1 MQPPMKEP
9 FRSLNRLA
17 KWRTFFSGWQL
28 GTRPK
33 GDPECDAV
41 RDCREM
47 LLMLRTEG
55 NALSALLVQ
64 KGVFT
69 EAEWCRQL
77 ELEAKHMN
85 RSLEQQFPGFSATD
99 EGLQMEMPAAAETTK
114 RMNFKP

>member
-1 MQPPMKEP
+1 MIEP

-17 KWRTFFSGWQL
+17 KWRVFFAGWQL

-33 GDPECDAV
+33 GDPESDAV
-41 RDCREM
+41 SDSREI
-47 LLMLRTEG
+47 LLLLRVEN
-55 NALSALLVQ
+55 NALLQLLVA

-69 EAEWCRQL
+69 EAEWGRQL

-85 RSLEQQFPGFSATD
+85 RSLEERYPGFSASD
-99 EGLQMEMPAAAETTK
+99 EGLIMSMPEAAETVK